1 MRIHIKSK
9 PGLYT
14 VEAFGRNTIT
24 LSTKHNL
31 FQVPTSDFKAFAGG
45 LHNYSVTKQEQDM
58 FLSVV
63 SPDTYKIQLD
73 LDNQIIA
80 MAGKLDQVIAEKAI
94 LESYVPLQDREVIEE
109 ETDDD
114 QNQYLEEQHQAWLR
128 EYEQEKANRTV
139 IEWESMLSQK
149 DSDLEK
155 LNTKLRDIARR
166 VYSQNLDFSKFQMHK
181 GIKFII
187 QRDHYDDNKTRLCW
201 DPYGFVSNGH
211 SDISSIYRESDWG
224 TSSGGWIKIIDDN
237 VILYYKSGDYG
248 VYEDAI
254 AIECAKKLFPGKNV
268 YSFAGRE
275 WDDELT
281 DMFEELP
288 F

>member
-14 VEAFGRNTIT
+14 VEAYGRNTIT

-94 LESYVPLQDREVIEE
+94 LDSYVPLQDREVTEV

-114 QNQYLEEQHQAWLR
+114 HNQYLEDEHKAWLR

-139 IEWESMLSQK
+139 IEWEAMLTKK
-149 DSDLEK
+149 DAELEK

-166 VYSQNLDFSKFQMHK
+166 VYSQDLDFSKFQMPK

-187 QRDHYDDNKTRLCW
+187 QMDHYDDNKTRFCW

-211 SDISSIYRESDWG
+211 SDISSIYRDGDWG
-224 TSSGGWIKIIDDN
+224 TNSGGWIKIIDNN